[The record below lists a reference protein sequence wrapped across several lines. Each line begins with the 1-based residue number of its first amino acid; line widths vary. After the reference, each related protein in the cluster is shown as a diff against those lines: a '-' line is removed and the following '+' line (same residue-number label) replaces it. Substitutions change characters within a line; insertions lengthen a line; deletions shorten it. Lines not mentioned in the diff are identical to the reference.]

1 MQKRELVVHKAF
13 FFKNNNSA
21 IIVRPLSRVFDALKS
36 KFDKR
41 CFHQDAKKAPLLS
54 CLQFSNA
61 TRDQFAWWEK
71 WENLLAML
79 KIDGINFAHDRKWD
93 QSKVENFGTGACSPS
108 SEAFP
113 FLFFK
118 DEKALKNFLIL
129 LLLLNSAGSAELWK
143 SQKTTTILWW
153 YKLKES
159 LQHNQQISGQSSPS
173 KYMAD
178 LGFCSSS
185 ICQIQKLDGKRS
197 LDICSQS
204 GLDVCLC
211 FKLLYYL
218 AVSRPFH
225 PFPLIISVH
234 LESSQISW

>member
-1 MQKRELVVHKAF
+1 MREFACHAENWWHQLCSWSKVGPKQ
-13 FFKNNNSA
+13 
-21 IIVRPLSRVFDALKS
+21 SRKLWYWG
-36 KFDKR
+36 
-41 CFHQDAKKAPLLS
+41 LLS
-54 CLQFSNA
+54 
-61 TRDQFAWWEK
+61 
-71 WENLLAML
+71 
-79 KIDGINFAHDRKWD
+79 
-93 QSKVENFGTGACSPS
+93 
-108 SEAFP
+108 
-113 FLFFK
+113 FFWS
-118 DEKALKNFLIL
+118 LSLLIL
-129 LLLLNSAGSAELWK
+129 QRRKSLEKLFNTAAAPQLGWFCRELWK

-197 LDICSQS
+197 SLDICSQS